1 MTVCA
6 SGDVIFHL
14 AQVALPVFRRYD
26 FSPHEFVHCGSAAE
40 NLSRGDLMQRGNGDQ
55 M

>member
-1 MTVCA
+1 MCA
-6 SGDVIFHL
+6 PGDVISHL

-26 FSPHEFVHCGSAAE
+26 FLPHEFVHCGSAAE